1 MILPSQPPPKPGQDV
16 VLFHVLQDVMGRAEK
31 GLIIYGTLLE
41 TDNGRDALEDAL
53 DEAIDLVFYLK
64 QAIMER
70 NQQRIIN
77 QRMKELAK

>member
-16 VLFHVLQDVMGRAEK
+16 VLFHVLQDIMGRAEK
-31 GLIIYGTLLE
+31 GLLTYGTLLE

-70 NQQRIIN
+70 QRERIIN

>member
-1 MILPSQPPPKPGQDV
+1 MILPSQPPPKPGQDT
-16 VLFHVLQDVMGRAEK
+16 VLFYVLDDMMRRAEK
-31 GLIIYGTLLE
+31 GQQTYGTLLQ
-41 TDNGRDALEDAL
+41 TDNGRDALQDAYEEIL
-53 DEAIDLVFYLK
+53 DAAMYLK